1 MGRGEG
7 ESALFESKIIRI
19 HKDFTMFRPILY
31 TSQGRYIERSKMKKR
46 IVISSLIIVALF
58 ASTSVAQADAW
69 SDYKLAMQQYKTAV
83 ANWNLANKTN
93 QDNFQSAMQS
103 WNTAAKAGGLARE
116 EIASNFKRDAEAIKA
131 RTAAAVLA
139 ATNAKDKKAA
149 LTAGKSE
156 MDGVI
161 TTRNAALSAIV
172 KPGPKPIKPTP
183 APSPTPPVKP
193 EVVKKNPAAA
203 KSPNA
208 Q

>member
-1 MGRGEG
+1 
-7 ESALFESKIIRI
+7 
-19 HKDFTMFRPILY
+19 
-31 TSQGRYIERSKMKKR
+31 MKKR
-46 IVISSLIIVALF
+46 ILISSLIIVALF
-58 ASTSVAQADAW
+58 ASTSVAQADVW

-103 WNTAAKAGGLARE
+103 WNTAAKAAGLARE

>member
-1 MGRGEG
+1 
-7 ESALFESKIIRI
+7 
-19 HKDFTMFRPILY
+19 
-31 TSQGRYIERSKMKKR
+31 MKKR

-69 SDYKLAMQQYKTAV
+69 SDYKLAMQQYKVAV
-83 ANWNLANKTN
+83 TNWNLANKTN
-93 QDNFQSAMQS
+93 QENFQSAMQS
-103 WNTAAKAGGLARE
+103 WNTVAKAAGLARE

-149 LTAGKSE
+149 NAAEKIE
-156 MDGVI
+156 MDSLI
-161 TTRNAALSAIV
+161 AARNAALRAIV

-193 EVVKKNPAAA
+193 EVVKKNPTAA
-203 KSPNA
+203 KSPNS

>member
-1 MGRGEG
+1 
-7 ESALFESKIIRI
+7 
-19 HKDFTMFRPILY
+19 
-31 TSQGRYIERSKMKKR
+31 MKKR
-46 IVISSLIIVALF
+46 ILISSLIIVALF
-58 ASTSVAQADAW
+58 ASTSVAQADVW